1 MTIPTTMTM
10 SLHWD
15 HPTEMMGAP
24 DLCVTIFYY
33 GMLLPVVLDRL
44 FQGCNVLP

>member
-1 MTIPTTMTM
+1 MTIPTMMTM

-24 DLCVTIFYY
+24 DLMIFYY

-44 FQGCNVLP
+44 FQVCNVLP